1 MLEHLVMIGID
12 FNPARATGDKNF
24 WLELLKHVAP
34 GLKRVTVLSLKKTAM
49 PVSETEIGG
58 CRVVIRYIATGL
70 LDSPGATGWMVTRR
84 LGAIEKA
91 LKAGRLLGE
100 LDALWKE
107 EPYQHIHLMDN
118 LGLANRI
125 IAGNAASRVSVTAFT
140 YQGAWPNLVYDW
152 FLRASYSHPNITVV
166 TFCDAYREKLAGI
179 GVAPGS
185 VCRIPW
191 GVSTEGGGAGREPGL
206 RPLVLWA
213 GYICPIGKRDFLF
226 AYDTARKA
234 LEDGLKAEFV
244 FALKPECHEARFA
257 RLDRPDE
264 GISVVSTSEAQFA
277 ALKSRAD
284 VFYSPVIT
292 RDVIVGPPLTWIEM
306 LACGVPVVTTDVEG
320 VSEVVTDGVT
330 GYVAAGEDDVV
341 DRLKD
346 AVRTYGSIKD
356 RCMARVR
363 DRYDITDSADRYLA
377 LWRVLA
383 SRTAEEEGVRQMLK
397 PASAGVEACALK
409 VKGP

>member
-1 MLEHLVMIGID
+1 
-12 FNPARATGDKNF
+12 
-24 WLELLKHVAP
+24 
-34 GLKRVTVLSLKKTAM
+34 
-49 PVSETEIGG
+49 
-58 CRVVIRYIATGL
+58 
-70 LDSPGATGWMVTRR
+70 
-84 LGAIEKA
+84 
-91 LKAGRLLGE
+91 
-100 LDALWKE
+100 
-107 EPYQHIHLMDN
+107 
-118 LGLANRI
+118 
-125 IAGNAASRVSVTAFT
+125 VSVTAFT

-166 TFCDAYREKLAGI
+166 PFCDAYREKLGGI
-179 GVAPGS
+179 GVTPDS
-185 VCRIPW
+185 IRRIPW
-191 GVSTEGGGAGREPGL
+191 GVSAEGSGGAGREPGL

-213 GYICPIGKRDFLF
+213 GYICPIGRRDFLF

-244 FALKPECHEARFA
+244 FAFKPECHEARFA

-264 GISVVSTSEAQFA
+264 GITVTSTSEAQFA

-306 LACGVPVVTTDVEG
+306 LACGVPIVTTDVEG
-320 VSEVVTDGVT
+320 VSEAVTDGVT

-346 AVRTYGSIKD
+346 AVRTYGSMKD
-356 RCMARVR
+356 RCAARVR
-363 DRYDITDSADRYLA
+363 ERYDIAVSAGRYMA
-377 LWRVLA
+377 LWRDLA
-383 SRTAEEEGVRQMLK
+383 GQAAHAETRTGLK
-397 PASAGVEACALK
+397 GATAGAEACALK